1 MNRWLFAI
9 GIVFVLVIAA
19 IGFWAWRF
27 HSSPVPRPSS
37 LTQKEPPK
45 LEPGM
50 TLEGVEGL
58 VLRREG
64 RKTWELFVDIITL
77 DKNQTQATAQG
88 IRKAIYYD
96 EKGKPLLWFSARS
109 LIYNG
114 NTGEVTLTGD
124 IQVEARLPKGRMLV
138 GKATQAVWHE
148 RQRILEIWDG
158 QGQVG
163 DTRFL
168 VRRIRYNPDTTVLE
182 ALEQVVVFTPRSRL
196 VCPMVRANLTTKYL
210 IAMPPVQL
218 SVFAKKS
225 PMPFLPVV
233 FRKVAQNTPQKK
245 AEGEKKERPLNFRTD
260 KPVVRKPPR
269 WFFED
274 VVITEEGED
283 YTISA
288 KRAIYDED
296 ADVVTIE
303 NGIRFEDPETLATAP
318 KGEVDNK
325 KKVAI
330 FFGPVEVI
338 VKPKKEEPAKQKPD
352 QGGAQPAEQKAQQTE
367 QQAQQKEEKRE
378 SLRERVRKEG
388 GKLVC
393 DRAEYYYRERM
404 VVATGNVRFEQEGR
418 YKGSAEKATY
428 LTRDEILTLEG
439 NVRIQDLRKGHEA
452 ECPKIVVNLKTDEV
466 EISPPVIGR
475 LIVREEEEEKPKPEK
490 GQPEKPKPEKPQQE
504 SKSEASQ

>member
-1 MNRWLFAI
+1 MKRWLLAVSI
-9 GIVFVLVIAA
+9 IAVLLIAA
-19 IGFWAWRF
+19 ISFWVWRSF
-27 HSSPVPRPSS
+27 SSPVPRPPS
-37 LTQKEPPK
+37 LAEKGQPK
-45 LEPGM
+45 LESGM

-64 RKTWELFVDIITL
+64 RKTWELFVDTITL

-109 LIYNG
+109 LVYNG

-124 IQVEARLPKGRMLV
+124 IQVEARLPKGKMLF

-182 ALEQVVVFTPRSRL
+182 AFEQVVVFTPKAML

-210 IAMPPVQL
+210 IALPPVQL
-218 SVFAKKS
+218 SVFAQKS
-225 PMPFLPVV
+225 PTPFLPVV
-233 FRKVAQNTPQKK
+233 FRKVAQNAPQKK
-245 AEGEKKERPLNFRTD
+245 AEGEKKERLMNFKTD
-260 KPVVRKPPR
+260 KPVTRKPPR

-283 YTISA
+283 YTINA

-303 NGIRFEDPETLATAP
+303 NGIRFEDPETVATAP

-338 VKPKKEEPAKQKPD
+338 VKPKKEEPEKQKPE

-367 QQAQQKEEKRE
+367 KQAQQKEEKRE
-378 SLRERVRKEG
+378 RLRERVRKEG
-388 GKLVC
+388 GKMVC

-452 ECPKIVVNLKTDEV
+452 ECPKIVVNLRTDEV
-466 EISPPVIGR
+466 EISPPVRGR
-475 LIVREEEEEKPKPEK
+475 LIVREEEEEKPQPEK
-490 GQPEKPKPEKPQQE
+490 GQPEKPQQE
-504 SKSEASQ
+504 SKSEAKQ

>member
-1 MNRWLFAI
+1 
-9 GIVFVLVIAA
+9 
-19 IGFWAWRF
+19 
-27 HSSPVPRPSS
+27 
-37 LTQKEPPK
+37 
-45 LEPGM
+45 M

-109 LIYNG
+109 LVYNG

-124 IQVEARLPKGRMLV
+124 IKVEARLPKGKMLV

-218 SVFAKKS
+218 SVFAQKS

-233 FRKVAQNTPQKK
+233 FRKVAQNAPQKK

-283 YTISA
+283 YTVNA

-338 VKPKKEEPAKQKPD
+338 VKPKKEESEKQKPE
-352 QGGAQPAEQKAQQTE
+352 QGVTQPTEQKAQQTE
-367 QQAQQKEEKRE
+367 QQARQKEEKRE
-378 SLRERVRKEG
+378 GLRERIRKEG
-388 GKLVC
+388 GKMVC
-393 DRAEYYYRERM
+393 DRAEYHYRERM

-439 NVRIQDLRKGHEA
+439 NVKVKDLRKGHEA
-452 ECPKIVVNLKTDEV
+452 ECPKIVVNLKTDEI
-466 EISPPVIGR
+466 EISPPVQGR
-475 LIVREEEEEKPKPEK
+475 LIVREEEEEKP
-490 GQPEKPKPEKPQQE
+490 QPEKAQSEKAQQE
-504 SKSEASQ
+504 SKSETKK

>member
-9 GIVFVLVIAA
+9 GIAAVLVIAVV
-19 IGFWAWRF
+19 GFWVWR
-27 HSSPVPRPSS
+27 SYSPPVPHPSP
-37 LTQKEPPK
+37 LAQKQLPK

-77 DKNQTQATAQG
+77 DKNQTQATAEG

-96 EKGKPLLWFSARS
+96 EKGKPLLWFSASS
-109 LIYNG
+109 LVYNG

-124 IQVEARLPKGRMLV
+124 IQVEARLPKGKMLV

-182 ALEQVVVFTPRSRL
+182 ALEQVVVFTPKARL
-196 VCPMVRANLTTKYL
+196 VCPIVRANLTTKYL

-218 SVFAKKS
+218 SVFAQKS
-225 PMPFLPVV
+225 PTPFLPVV
-233 FRKVAQNTPQKK
+233 FRKVAQNDSQKK

-283 YTISA
+283 YTINA
-288 KRAIYDED
+288 KQAIYDED

-303 NGIRFEDPETLATAP
+303 SGIRFEDPETLATAP
-318 KGEVDNK
+318 KGQVDNK
-325 KKVAI
+325 KKIAT

-338 VKPKKEEPAKQKPD
+338 VKPKKEEPEKQKPE
-352 QGGAQPAEQKAQQTE
+352 QGGTQPTEQKAQQPE

-388 GKLVC
+388 GKMVC

-439 NVRIQDLRKGHEA
+439 NVKVKDLRKGHEA

-466 EISPPVIGR
+466 EISPPVQGR

-490 GQPEKPKPEKPQQE
+490 GQPEKAQPEKVRQE
-504 SKSEASQ
+504 SKSEAR

>member
-1 MNRWLFAI
+1 MKRWLFAV
-9 GIVFVLVIAA
+9 GIIAVLLIAA
-19 IGFWAWRF
+19 IGFWVWRPF
-27 HSSPVPRPSS
+27 SSPVPRPPS
-37 LTQKEPPK
+37 LAEKGQPK

-64 RKTWELFVDIITL
+64 RKTWELFVDTITL

-109 LIYNG
+109 LVYNG

-124 IQVEARLPKGRMLV
+124 IQVEARLPKGKMLF
-138 GKATQAVWHE
+138 GKATQAVWRE

-182 ALEQVVVFTPRSRL
+182 ALEQVVVFTPKARL

-210 IAMPPVQL
+210 IALPPVQL
-218 SVFAKKS
+218 SVFAQNS
-225 PMPFLPVV
+225 PTPFLPVV
-233 FRKVAQNTPQKK
+233 FRKVAQNAPQKK
-245 AEGEKKERPLNFRTD
+245 AEGEKKERLMNFKTD
-260 KPVVRKPPR
+260 KPVTRKPPR

-283 YTISA
+283 YTINA

-303 NGIRFEDPETLATAP
+303 NGIRFEDPETVATAP

-338 VKPKKEEPAKQKPD
+338 VKPKKEEPEKQKPE

-367 QQAQQKEEKRE
+367 KQAQQKEEKRE
-378 SLRERVRKEG
+378 RLRERVRKEG
-388 GKLVC
+388 GKMVC

-466 EISPPVIGR
+466 EISPPVRGR
-475 LIVREEEEEKPKPEK
+475 LIVREEEEEKPQPEK
-490 GQPEKPKPEKPQQE
+490 GQPEKPQQE
-504 SKSEASQ
+504 SKSEAKQ

>member
-1 MNRWLFAI
+1 MKRWLFAV
-9 GIVFVLVIAA
+9 GIIAVLLIAA
-19 IGFWAWRF
+19 IGFWVWRSF
-27 HSSPVPRPSS
+27 SSPVPRPPS
-37 LTQKEPPK
+37 LAEKEQPK

-109 LIYNG
+109 LVYNG

-124 IQVEARLPKGRMLV
+124 IQVEARLPKGKMLF
-138 GKATQAVWHE
+138 GKATQAVWRE

-182 ALEQVVVFTPRSRL
+182 AFEQVVVFTPKARL

-210 IAMPPVQL
+210 IALPPVQL
-218 SVFAKKS
+218 SVFAQKS
-225 PMPFLPVV
+225 PTPFLPVV
-233 FRKVAQNTPQKK
+233 FRKVAQNAPQKK
-245 AEGEKKERPLNFRTD
+245 AEGEKKERLMNFKTD
-260 KPVVRKPPR
+260 KPVTRKPPR

-283 YTISA
+283 YTINA

-303 NGIRFEDPETLATAP
+303 NGIRFEDPETIATAP

-338 VKPKKEEPAKQKPD
+338 VKPKKEEPEKQKPE

-367 QQAQQKEEKRE
+367 KQAQQKEEKRE
-378 SLRERVRKEG
+378 RLRERVRKEG
-388 GKLVC
+388 GKMVC

-466 EISPPVIGR
+466 EISPPVRGR
-475 LIVREEEEEKPKPEK
+475 LIVREEEGEKPQPEK
-490 GQPEKPKPEKPQQE
+490 GQPEKPQQE
-504 SKSEASQ
+504 SKSEAKQ

>member
-1 MNRWLFAI
+1 MKRWLFAV
-9 GIVFVLVIAA
+9 GIIAVLLIAA
-19 IGFWAWRF
+19 IGFWVWRSF
-27 HSSPVPRPSS
+27 SSPVPRPPS
-37 LTQKEPPK
+37 LAEKGQPK

-64 RKTWELFVDIITL
+64 RKTWELFVDTITL

-109 LIYNG
+109 LVYNG

-124 IQVEARLPKGRMLV
+124 IQVEARLPKGKMLF

-182 ALEQVVVFTPRSRL
+182 AFEQVVVFTPKARL

-210 IAMPPVQL
+210 IALPPVQL
-218 SVFAKKS
+218 SVFAQKS
-225 PMPFLPVV
+225 PTPFLPVV
-233 FRKVAQNTPQKK
+233 FRKVAQNAPQKK
-245 AEGEKKERPLNFRTD
+245 AEGEKKERLMNFKTD
-260 KPVVRKPPR
+260 KPVTRKPPR

-283 YTISA
+283 YTINA

-303 NGIRFEDPETLATAP
+303 NGIRFEDPETVALRRRAKLTTKRRSPFSSVPLKLSSSRGRKSQRSKNPNKAALNPLNRRLNKPKSRLSKRRRNEKGSGNEFARKVARWFVTAP
-318 KGEVDNK
+318 NTT
-325 KKVAI
+325 
-330 FFGPVEVI
+330 
-338 VKPKKEEPAKQKPD
+338 
-352 QGGAQPAEQKAQQTE
+352 TE
-367 QQAQQKEEKRE
+367 SGWSLQRE
-378 SLRERVRKEG
+378 MSGL
-388 GKLVC
+388 
-393 DRAEYYYRERM
+393 
-404 VVATGNVRFEQEGR
+404 N
-418 YKGSAEKATY
+418 
-428 LTRDEILTLEG
+428 
-439 NVRIQDLRKGHEA
+439 RKGDTKA
-452 ECPKIVVNLKTDEV
+452 VPKR
-466 EISPPVIGR
+466 R
-475 LIVREEEEEKPKPEK
+475 LT
-490 GQPEKPKPEKPQQE
+490 
-504 SKSEASQ
+504 

>member
-9 GIVFVLVIAA
+9 GIVAVLVIAA

-109 LIYNG
+109 LVYNG
-114 NTGEVTLTGD
+114 NTGEMTLTGD
-124 IQVEARLPKGRMLV
+124 IQVEARLPKGKMLF
-138 GKATQAVWHE
+138 GKATQAIWHE

-168 VRRIRYNPDTTVLE
+168 VRRIRYNPDTTILE
-182 ALEQVVVFTPRSRL
+182 ALEQVVVFTPKARL

-210 IAMPPVQL
+210 IALPPVQL
-218 SVFAKKS
+218 SVFAQKS
-225 PMPFLPVV
+225 PTPFLPVV
-233 FRKVAQNTPQKK
+233 FRKVAQNAQQKK
-245 AEGEKKERPLNFRTD
+245 AEGEKKERLLNFKTD

-283 YTISA
+283 YTINA

-303 NGIRFEDPETLATAP
+303 NGIRFEDPETIATAP

-325 KKVAI
+325 KKVAV

-338 VKPKKEEPAKQKPD
+338 VKPKKEEPGKQKPE
-352 QGGAQPAEQKAQQTE
+352 QGSAQPAEQKAQQTE
-367 QQAQQKEEKRE
+367 KQAQQKEEKRE
-378 SLRERVRKEG
+378 RLRERVRKEG
-388 GKLVC
+388 GKMVC

-418 YKGSAEKATY
+418 YKGSAEKATF

-475 LIVREEEEEKPKPEK
+475 LIVREEEEEKQ
-490 GQPEKPKPEKPQQE
+490 QPEKPKTEKPQGE
-504 SKSEASQ
+504 SRNATKQ

>member
-1 MNRWLFAI
+1 MKRWLFAV
-9 GIVFVLVIAA
+9 GIIAVLFIAA
-19 IGFWAWRF
+19 IGLWVWRSF
-27 HSSPVPRPSS
+27 SSPVPRPPS
-37 LTQKEPPK
+37 LAEKGQPK
-45 LEPGM
+45 LESGM

-64 RKTWELFVDIITL
+64 RKTWELFVDTITL

-109 LIYNG
+109 LVYNG

-124 IQVEARLPKGRMLV
+124 IQVEARLPKGKMLF

-182 ALEQVVVFTPRSRL
+182 AFEQVVVFTPKAML

-210 IAMPPVQL
+210 IALPPVQL
-218 SVFAKKS
+218 SVFAQKS
-225 PMPFLPVV
+225 PTPFLPVV
-233 FRKVAQNTPQKK
+233 FRKVAQNAPQKK
-245 AEGEKKERPLNFRTD
+245 AEGEKKERLMNFKTD
-260 KPVVRKPPR
+260 KPVTRKPPR

-283 YTISA
+283 YTINA

-303 NGIRFEDPETLATAP
+303 NGIRFEDPETVATAP

-338 VKPKKEEPAKQKPD
+338 VKPKKEEPEKQKPE

-367 QQAQQKEEKRE
+367 KQAQQKEEKRE
-378 SLRERVRKEG
+378 RLRERVRKEG
-388 GKLVC
+388 GKMVC

-452 ECPKIVVNLKTDEV
+452 ECPKIVVNLRTDEV
-466 EISPPVIGR
+466 EISPPVRGR
-475 LIVREEEEEKPKPEK
+475 LIVREEEEEKPQPEK
-490 GQPEKPKPEKPQQE
+490 GQPEKPQQE
-504 SKSEASQ
+504 SKSEAKQ

>member
-9 GIVFVLVIAA
+9 GIVAVLVIAA

-109 LIYNG
+109 LVYNG

-124 IQVEARLPKGRMLV
+124 IQVEARLPKGKMLF
-138 GKATQAVWHE
+138 GKATQAIWHE

-182 ALEQVVVFTPRSRL
+182 ALEQVVVFTPKARL

-210 IAMPPVQL
+210 IALPPVQL
-218 SVFAKKS
+218 SVFAQKS
-225 PMPFLPVV
+225 PTPFLPVV
-233 FRKVAQNTPQKK
+233 FRKVAQNAQQKK
-245 AEGEKKERPLNFRTD
+245 AEGEKKERLLNFKTD

-283 YTISA
+283 YTINA

-303 NGIRFEDPETLATAP
+303 NGIRFEDPETIATAP

-325 KKVAI
+325 KKVAV

-338 VKPKKEEPAKQKPD
+338 VKPKKEEPEKQKPE
-352 QGGAQPAEQKAQQTE
+352 QGSAQPAEQKAQQTE
-367 QQAQQKEEKRE
+367 KQAQQKEEKRE
-378 SLRERVRKEG
+378 RLRERVRKEG
-388 GKLVC
+388 GKMVC

-418 YKGSAEKATY
+418 YKGSAEKATF

-475 LIVREEEEEKPKPEK
+475 LIVREEEEEKQ
-490 GQPEKPKPEKPQQE
+490 QPEKPKTEKPQGE
-504 SKSEASQ
+504 SGNATKQ